1 MNKVWKTQDGR
12 FIEYKWMQS
21 QHLVH
26 AINLVLRQSNIDSE
40 EWYRFRAHRQIGLGI
55 QEIEARGLDVWAN
68 KEQLSVPLT
77 RETPVQLCML
87 RALLDG
93 RPRASVATMH
103 MFYANPDEFIDAI
116 QRHCTE
122 HEELWARFIAYRVVH
137 GDQT

>member
-12 FIEYKWMQS
+12 FIEYRWMQS

-26 AINLVLRQSNIDSE
+26 AINLVLRQVGIDSE
-40 EWYRFRAHRQIGLGI
+40 EWYKFRTHRQIGLGI
-55 QEIEARGLDVWAN
+55 QEIEARGLNVWAN

-93 RPRASVATMH
+93 RPRASVATMR
-103 MFYANPDEFIDAI
+103 MFYTNPDEFIDAI
-116 QRHCTE
+116 QRHCE
-122 HEELWARFIAYRVVH
+122 GHEELWARFIAYRVVH
-137 GDQT
+137 GS

>member
-12 FIEYKWMQS
+12 FIEYRWMQS

-26 AINLVLRQSNIDSE
+26 AINLVLRQVGIDSE
-40 EWYRFRAHRQIGLGI
+40 EWYKFRTHRQIGLGI

-93 RPRASVATMH
+93 RPRASVATMR
-103 MFYANPDEFIDAI
+103 MFYTNPDEFIDAI

-137 GDQT
+137 GS